1 MLLPW
6 YLIVTVLL
14 IMTASVIPKPSIC
27 CLLQS
32 IIIIILF
39 VSPVSPP
46 SLSSSS
52 TTTRQ
57 LRSVTTDPVILWP
70 NGLVPFE
77 IDAKLHKTK
86 SNIRDAMNEY
96 MQKTCIH
103 FTPRTNETAYI
114 LFTKNDEYG
123 FTFDK

>member
-1 MLLPW
+1 MLLSW

-14 IMTASVIPKPSIC
+14 IMTASVIPKPGSF

-39 VSPVSPP
+39 ASPVSP
-46 SLSSSS
+46 SSS

-57 LRSVTTDPVILWP
+57 LRSVTTDTVILWP

-86 SNIRDAMNEY
+86 PNIRDAMNEY

-114 LFTKNDEYG
+114 LFTKNDE
-123 FTFDK
+123 